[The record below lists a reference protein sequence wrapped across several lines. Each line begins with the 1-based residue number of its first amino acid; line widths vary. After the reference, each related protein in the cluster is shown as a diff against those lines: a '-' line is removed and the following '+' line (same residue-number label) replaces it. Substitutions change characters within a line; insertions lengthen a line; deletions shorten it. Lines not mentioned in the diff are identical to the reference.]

1 MQKILNFLLSSIHLF
16 AALSLIAMSL
26 IIMGWSILEVI
37 YNIKTKGDFISLMI
51 QSIGAIII
59 AAAVIDVARYIID
72 EEVFMTKEL
81 REPEEAR
88 KTITKILV
96 IITIGVSIE
105 GLVLIF
111 KAGSEDLTLLL
122 YPASLIFV
130 SALLIV
136 GLGIYQR
143 LSSTVEK
150 LSTSLDKSKINH

>member
-1 MQKILNFLLSSIHLF
+1 MQKILNFLLTSIHLF

-37 YNIKTKGDFISLMI
+37 YNVKTKGDFIPLMI

-96 IITIGVSIE
+96 IITIGKENRKEVLKNCS
-105 GLVLIF
+105 LVATSYNIGG
-111 KAGSEDLTLLL
+111 ATGT
-122 YPASLIFV
+122 
-130 SALLIV
+130 
-136 GLGIYQR
+136 LGIIGPTRMDYPK
-143 LSSTVEK
+143 VI
-150 LSTSLDKSKINH
+150 SLVDYIAEEIGNLFNKH